1 MERLELEFVR
11 EKETPGTW
19 RYQESEV
26 PGRDAAVGSLYL
38 KKSAIGTD
46 PPARVRVTIEAG

>member
-1 MERLELEFVR
+1 MEFVR

-26 PGRDAAVGSLYL
+26 PGRDVTVGSLYL
-38 KKSAIGTD
+38 KKAAIGTD
-46 PPARVRVTIEAG
+46 PPARLRVTIEAG

>member
-1 MERLELEFVR
+1 MEKLEMEFVR

-26 PGRDAAVGSLYL
+26 PGRDVTVGSLYL
-38 KKSAIGTD
+38 KKAAIGTD
-46 PPARVRVTIEAG
+46 PPARLRVTIEAG